1 MSRPLSRR
9 RLLATIGAA
18 GTFSVAG
25 CSGVLNTGP
34 DSGNTA
40 DRTESNGDGSSNGAN
55 PADPSTQTSIPDGPV
70 GDVIDDFEN
79 SVSDR
84 WEAVAGSMRV
94 DSNSPAKG
102 SQALVLE
109 GTEQVQLTQSFF
121 SDDESDSGVDL
132 SAHDLSMAVRFEEPT
147 RGKIQIHARS
157 IDGTEIVAKRYLPKE
172 LDGWTQLDF
181 GYTGESG
188 SPSLDSI
195 TEIVV
200 AVHTEGG
207 QSITVGIDELRKIP
221 KADTGKVMFQFD
233 DSVADAYEK
242 AFPELKKRGWSGGIA
257 VMPEVTGKEGR
268 LSLENMQEMAEAGWD
283 MMSHTS
289 IDKLPTRPE
298 QEQKSAIEES
308 KAYLTSNGFEKG
320 ARHFVAP
327 NGRVDETTIE
337 QISNNHLANYMFG
350 GCPANAKRPS
360 NMYTIPRVMGKSPD
374 EVVDLVD
381 LAAKHNQLVI
391 IQYHHIGAD
400 APTSME
406 GFKQVVNHVEKAD
419 VEVVSPSDFVDS
431 I

>member
-34 DSGNTA
+34 DSNNAA
-40 DRTESNGDGSSNGAN
+40 DRTESNEDGSSNAAN
-55 PADPSTQTSIPDGPV
+55 PSGTETQTPIPDGPV
-70 GDVIDDFEN
+70 GDVIDDFEE

-84 WEAVAGSMRV
+84 WEADAGSMRI
-94 DSNSPAKG
+94 DSDSPMNG

-132 SAHDLSMAVRFEEPT
+132 STHDLSMAVRFEEPT
-147 RGKIQIHARS
+147 RGKVQIHARS
-157 IDGTEIVAKRYLPKE
+157 IDGAEIVAKRFLPKE

-181 GYTGESG
+181 GYTSESG
-188 SPSLDSI
+188 DPSLDSV

-200 AVHTEGG
+200 AVHAEAG

-233 DSVADAYEK
+233 DSVAAAYEK
-242 AFPELKKRGWSGGIA
+242 AFPEFKKRGWSGGVA
-257 VMPEVTGKEGR
+257 VMPEVTGKDKR
-268 LSLENMQEMAEAGWD
+268 LSLENMQEMADAGWD

-298 QEQKSAIEES
+298 EEQQSAIEGS
-308 KAYLTSNGFEKG
+308 KQYLSKNGFEKG

-337 QISNNHLANYMFG
+337 QISDNHLANYMFG

-360 NMYTIPRVMGKSPD
+360 NMYTIPRVMGKSAA
-374 EVVDLVD
+374 EVTDLVD
-381 LAAKHNQLVI
+381 IAAKHNQLVI
-391 IQYHHIGAD
+391 IQYHHIGPD
-400 APTSME
+400 APTSMD
-406 GFKQVVNHVEKAD
+406 GFKQVVNHVENAD
-419 VEVVSPSDFVDS
+419 VEVVSPSKFVDS